1 MDSRIR
7 KLALVPSLV
16 FGAWSTARG
25 QSVLA
30 LPGPQPLSLPAWLAP
45 FPDAHGRMGKSTWS
59 EVTSTYTSS
68 GSTAAVIS
76 HYEREMRD
84 AGITFR
90 TNASGKRASIEAST
104 AKTSCSIHI
113 SESTGVVMVEVQY
126 ALRPDPAPVPQT
138 SETHSDAGAK
148 TSFQEAFDDTFKS
161 SCRQS
166 AMRSGHVSQS
176 VADSYCDCALSVY
189 HETSSMTR
197 AAQTCSQRVKR

>member
-7 KLALVPSLV
+7 KLALVLLLV
-16 FGAWSTARG
+16 VGAWSTAQG

-30 LPGPQPLSLPAWLAP
+30 LPAPPPLSLPAWLAP
-45 FPDAHGRMGKSTWS
+45 FPDAHDRTGKSTS
-59 EVTSTYTSS
+59 SDVTSAYTAS

-90 TNASGKRASIEAST
+90 TNAAGKRVSIEAST
-104 AKTSCSIHI
+104 AKTWCSIHV
-113 SESTGVVMVEVQY
+113 SESTGVVTVEVQY
-126 ALRPDPAPVPQT
+126 ALRPDPAPLPQT

-148 TSFQEAFDDTFKS
+148 TSFQGAFDDSFRS

-176 VADSYCDCALSVY
+176 VADSYCDCALLVY
-189 HETSSMTR
+189 HETNSMTK